1 MNKQLKSPRLIIL
14 VMILSLMSVLVA
26 GCGDD
31 KYVQS
36 VKNGTM
42 YMAPN
47 APVGKAFDQFFK
59 NGKWKSFVS
68 DKNDRIVEFTGE
80 CNWNNR
86 PAKLTAQFKLYKDNS
101 FELAYLDINGN
112 PTTVLDG
119 LDIMQKFY
127 TNIEQNKL

>member
-1 MNKQLKSPRLIIL
+1 MNKQLKSPKLLIL

-80 CNWNNR
+80 FDMLPMPKGR
-86 PAKLTAQFKLYKDNS
+86 GF
-101 FELAYLDINGN
+101 LD
-112 PTTVLDG
+112 
-119 LDIMQKFY
+119 
-127 TNIEQNKL
+127 TNDTCLLK

>member
-47 APVGKAFDQFFK
+47 APVGKAFDPH
-59 NGKWKSFVS
+59 S
-68 DKNDRIVEFTGE
+68 
-80 CNWNNR
+80 
-86 PAKLTAQFKLYKDNS
+86 
-101 FELAYLDINGN
+101 LA
-112 PTTVLDG
+112 TVCLRSVVV
-119 LDIMQKFY
+119 
-127 TNIEQNKL
+127 